1 MKKGSV
7 IVLSLPEDTDWKNVK
22 PGTLKFIYYLTPH
35 FLRLE
40 SLDK

>member
-7 IVLSLPEDTDWKNVK
+7 IVLSLPEDTDWRSVK

-40 SLDK
+40 ALDK